1 VRLCFGSSKAKN
13 CGGTGSEMM
22 AIDFVEMNLRTRE
35 SSYGIFAEGTCPA
48 GTRSKT
54 GWVSIRIKP
63 IE

>member
-1 VRLCFGSSKAKN
+1 
-13 CGGTGSEMM
+13 MM